1 MAVEVIKVDTLQT
14 RLFQSFVNLTQSNS
28 TLYPAT
34 TTVQIDNTITPALT
48 TYFVYDTFA
57 FRVSSF

>member
-14 RLFQSFVNLTQSNS
+14 RLFQSFVNLTKSNS

>member
-1 MAVEVIKVDTLQT
+1 MATQVIKVDTLQT
-14 RLFQSFVNLTQSNS
+14 RIFQSFVNLTESNS
-28 TLYPAT
+28 TKYPAT
-34 TTVQIDNTITPALT
+34 TSVQIDNTINPPLT